1 MMRDY
6 IATTLG
12 GLEPVLVQELEAF
25 GAQDIEPGQRMAR
38 FKGDV
43 ELLYQICYSAR
54 TTLRVLEPLA
64 SFRIQSE
71 KDLYWKTF
79 DLPWRKVLGPDQTF
93 AITGVINSRLFPHTN
108 YPSLV
113 VKDALC
119 DRIRRDIGRRPD
131 VDRDQPDIRVNL
143 HIFEDQVD
151 IALDAVGSSMHMRGY
166 RRYQGLAP
174 LNEVLAAG
182 LIRLAGWTPDIPL
195 WDPMCGSG
203 TILTEAAEWAIGRP
217 SQIRRGRFGFQGWI
231 DHEPGIWRKVKLAD
245 KEETIPAGL
254 ELFGADR
261 DPEIIDGARKNIR
274 GAGLGEIIM
283 TEVCDFFDLKPPGKP
298 VMIIMNPPYDEKIP
312 LEEAEDFYKRIGD
325 KLKQDFTGSTAWI
338 LSANKNAM
346 RQIGLQSSQRYQLF
360 NGPLAAEFCQYE
372 LF

>member
-1 MMRDY
+1 MIRDY

-12 GLEPVLVQELEAF
+12 GLEGVMAQELQEL
-25 GAQDIEPGQRMAR
+25 GATDVEPGSRMAK

-43 ELLYQICYSAR
+43 ALLYKVAYTAR
-54 TTLRVLEPLA
+54 TILRVLEPLA
-64 SFRIQSE
+64 SFQIQNE
-71 KDLYWKTF
+71 RDLYWKVF

-93 AITGVINSRLFPHTN
+93 AITGVINSRLFTHTN

-119 DRIRRDIGRRPD
+119 DRIRKDVGRRPD
-131 VDRDQPDIRVNL
+131 VNRDEPDIRINL

-151 IALDAVGSSMHMRGY
+151 ISLDAVGSSMHMRGY

-182 LIRLAGWTPDIPL
+182 LVRLSGWTPAIPL

-231 DHEPGIWRKVKLAD
+231 DFEPGIWRTIKLGE
-245 KEETIPAGL
+245 KETTIPEGL
-254 ELFGADR
+254 ELFGSDENE
-261 DPEIIDGARKNIR
+261 DVIDGARKNIR
-274 GAGLGEIIM
+274 GVGLGDIIM
-283 TEVCDFFDLKPPGKP
+283 TEVSDFFSLTPPGKP
-298 VMIIMNPPYDEKIP
+298 VMVIMNPPYDEKIP
-312 LEEAEDFYKRIGD
+312 LEKAEDFYKRIGD
-325 KLKQDFTGSTAWI
+325 KLKQDFVGSTAWI
-338 LSANKNAM
+338 LSANKQAM
-346 RQIGLQSSQRYQLF
+346 RQIGLQSSQRHAVF
-360 NGPLAAEFCQYE
+360 NGPLPAEFCQYD